1 MTARR
6 FAGAVAAGALAWALV
21 IGGAVVA
28 CDGPEPRSPEDVAR
42 VLDRGGDSDGVGELQ
57 DDGSG
62 EYIEEDDPRWDCRT
76 MGNRTCGEGRAA

>member
-6 FAGAVAAGALAWALV
+6 FAGAVVAGALAWALV

-28 CDGPEPRSPEDVAR
+28 CDGPEQD
-42 VLDRGGDSDGVGELQ
+42 GGAPTR
-57 DDGSG
+57 
-62 EYIEEDDPRWDCRT
+62 IEEDDPRWDCRT